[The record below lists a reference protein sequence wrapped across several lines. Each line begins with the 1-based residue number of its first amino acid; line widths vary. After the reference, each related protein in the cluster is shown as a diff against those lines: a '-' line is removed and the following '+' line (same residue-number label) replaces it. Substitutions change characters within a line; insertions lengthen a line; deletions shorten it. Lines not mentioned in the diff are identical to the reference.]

1 MIPNPVK
8 QDEMS
13 PAYAG
18 IHLSGVSANRTSI
31 AIVRGRILE
40 SPLRIMKVYERIGS
54 FGSLF
59 SDERLLEVLTHAG
72 PFAEVFVDCPL
83 SVPPCVACTRPICPG
98 VVSCDDVAVAYML
111 RANERLRRRGAA
123 KSRPLNPQSQRL
135 WDVYQL
141 ESRLE
146 GDRPEPSYSANLAP
160 LVTRAMTLQKRLR
173 GAALPIDLRET
184 SIPHAIQELAGPLDL
199 GRRVFQTYRRFEGG
213 QKVRLGILNQLIVQG
228 WLELDFDLTESREG
242 DDPPAVEQIAQTPET
257 FHAVIAALVAAM
269 HKVGLTQPP
278 PSHFGGGEGWVHV
291 PRLSTTPFEP

>member
-1 MIPNPVK
+1 MIPSPLK
-8 QDEMS
+8 QDEKTL
-13 PAYAG
+13 AFAG

-40 SPLRIMKVYERIGS
+40 SPLRVMKVYERIGS

-59 SDERLLEVLTHAG
+59 SDERLLEVLTHGG
-72 PFAEVFVDCPL
+72 PFAQVFVDCPL
-83 SVPPCVACTRPICPG
+83 SVPPCVACVRPTCPG
-98 VVSCDDVAVAYML
+98 VVSCDDLVVAYML
-111 RANERLRRRGAA
+111 RANERVRRRGAA

-141 ESRLE
+141 ESRPE

-173 GAALPIDLRET
+173 GAASAIELRET
-184 SIPHAIQELAGPLDL
+184 SIPHVLEELAGSL
-199 GRRVFQTYRRFEGG
+199 GASPQVYQTYRRFEGG
-213 QKVRLGILNQLIVQG
+213 QKVRRRLLEQRVAQG
-228 WLELDFDLTESREG
+228 WLPMDFALDEAREG

-269 HKVGLTQPP
+269 HQGGLTRRPP
-278 PSHFGGGEGWVHV
+278 QLFSGQEGWVHI
-291 PRLSTTPFEP
+291 PSLSSAAREP